1 VVAGEGTQ
9 SDLVGH
15 GFYEQLLGHMHDAV
29 IVVRPDGSI
38 HYGVEHVRRL
48 LDLGPEQPGPDHLL
62 ERLHPDDRANVVRNM
77 ERREFPALQGPVLQR
92 ALAGDGTYRWLEV
105 TASMAA
111 DLPIG
116 GMILVLRDVSDRISD
131 AHRTRELL
139 DTLSEGIISLDL
151 HGVVLSC
158 NHRFAEMHG
167 LRPDDLLGRRWRE
180 VIEPEDSA
188 AVDAQVLRAQAG
200 DPGPFIQRHR
210 RPDGTMATTT
220 FRIRRLTDEHGT
232 PTGYAASVTD
242 VGELLEMR
250 AALAEASAAR
260 DAAAER
266 ERQLVGLLGEGVILW
281 AGDGT
286 VAEANPRACAMA
298 GLEPGG
304 LVGLAYRDLFT
315 SVDGTDH
322 YEVGKRAAEDDPG
335 PYQRLLRRAD
345 GSTLAVQARVTVL
358 DSPEGPQYL
367 GVYTD
372 VSNLDD
378 ARCELRDALD
388 EARATNEA
396 RRHFLSRVSHELRT
410 PLGPVVGF
418 SELLLAD
425 LGDEHVDL
433 AEARNFA
440 RLIHD
445 SGRSLQHLVDDLL
458 DLSRIDVGELRID
471 PVPVDLRERCQV
483 VAARAAVRDTD
494 HAIRLPDTPA
504 IVLADPA
511 RLDQILANLVGNAQR
526 YARTD
531 IDLRVEGFGQRVR
544 CAVVDHGPGIPAARR
559 DQVFEPF
566 VRLESS
572 LEGTGLGLP
581 IARHLAEAMG
591 GSLTVEPTPGGGA
604 TFVLE
609 LPAA

>member
-1 VVAGEGTQ
+1 VQGRGTPPETGGQ
-9 SDLVGH
+9 D
-15 GFYEQLLGHMHDAV
+15 FYEQLLGHMHDAV
-29 IVVRPDGSI
+29 IVVRPDGGI

-48 LDLGPEQPGPDHLL
+48 LGLGPDQPGPVHLL
-62 ERLHPDDRANVVRNM
+62 ERLHPDDRATVLSNM
-77 ERREFPALQGPVLQR
+77 ERRDFPALRGPVLHR

-105 TASMAA
+105 TAGMAA

-116 GMILVLRDVSDRISD
+116 GMILVLRDVSDRISA

-139 DTLSEGIISLDL
+139 DTLSEGLITLDL
-151 HGVVLSC
+151 DGVVLSC

-167 LRPDDLLGRRWRE
+167 LQPDDLLGRRWRE
-180 VIEPEDSA
+180 VIEPEDPA
-188 AVDAQVLRAQAG
+188 AVDAQVRRAEAG

-210 RPDGTMATTT
+210 RPDGTIVTTT
-220 FRIRRLTDEHGT
+220 FRVRRLTDEHGT

-242 VGELLEMR
+242 VGELLEIR
-250 AALAEASAAR
+250 AALAAVSAAR
-260 DAAAER
+260 DAATER

-298 GLEPGG
+298 GREPGG
-304 LVGLAYRDLFT
+304 LVGLAHCDLFT
-315 SVDGTDH
+315 SVDGIDH

-345 GSTLAVQARVTVL
+345 GSTLAVQSRVTL
-358 DSPEGPQYL
+358 LNTPEGPKYL
-367 GVYTD
+367 GVYAD

-378 ARCELRDALD
+378 ARRELRDALD

-425 LGDEHVDL
+425 LEHEPVDL
-433 AEARNFA
+433 DEARHFA
-440 RLIHD
+440 RLIHE

-458 DLSRIDVGELRID
+458 DLSRIDVGELRIE

-483 VAARAAVRDTD
+483 VATRAAVRDTR
-494 HAIRLPDTPA
+494 HAIRLAGAPA
-504 IVLADPA
+504 TVLADPA
-511 RLDQILANLVGNAQR
+511 RLDQILANLVANAQR

-531 IDLRVEGFGQRVR
+531 IDLRIEAAGDRVR
-544 CAVVDHGPGIPAARR
+544 CAVVDHGPGIPPTRR

-566 VRLESS
+566 VRLEPS

-591 GSLTVEPTPGGGA
+591 GTLTLESTPGGGA
-604 TFVLE
+604 TFILE